1 MSALAASSIATPSA
15 PSRPRG
21 SKGTRTPRQLRLQ
34 RPRQL
39 PLVPAISSSGVGA
52 ACAKAAVEADADL
65 DVRVR
70 SIASHSRR
78 EALAAALAVLAGV
91 GVQTPLLPARA
102 AEDDG
107 DAVANETA
115 KKPPR
120 ELVIGATGQTGSLV
134 VDELRR
140 RGGAEV
146 VAAVRSAEKAKKMG
160 VDAGGV
166 GLLPGFDVTG
176 GELPSTSTSP
186 R

>member
-1 MSALAASSIATPSA
+1 MSARAASSIATPSA

-52 ACAKAAVEADADL
+52 ACVKAAVEADADL

-70 SIASHSRR
+70 SITSHSRR

-91 GVQTPLLPARA
+91 GVQTPLPARA

-107 DAVANETA
+107 DAVADETA

-120 ELVIGATGQTGSLV
+120 VLVIGATGQTGSLV